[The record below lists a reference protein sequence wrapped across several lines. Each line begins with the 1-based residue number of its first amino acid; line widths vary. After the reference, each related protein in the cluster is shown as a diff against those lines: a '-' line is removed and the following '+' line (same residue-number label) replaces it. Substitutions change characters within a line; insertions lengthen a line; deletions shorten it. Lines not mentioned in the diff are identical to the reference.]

1 MVAGSMVFLF
11 GEQVFHTQYL
21 AADQSCLKL
30 YPMNFLDANLISTAR
45 ERGFR
50 YFSFGTSTEEHGR
63 VLNKKLAEFKE
74 GFGTQYGMN
83 RTFVKEL

>member
-1 MVAGSMVFLF
+1 
-11 GEQVFHTQYL
+11 
-21 AADQSCLKL
+21 
-30 YPMNFLDANLISTAR
+30 MNFLDANLIRTAR
-45 ERGFR
+45 ERGFS
-50 YFSFGTSTEEHGR
+50 YFSFGTSTEEHGT

>member
-1 MVAGSMVFLF
+1 MIAGSMVFLF
-11 GEQVFHTQYL
+11 GSQVFHTQYL

-30 YPMNFLDANLISTAR
+30 YPMNFLDANLIRTAR
-45 ERGFR
+45 ERGFS
-50 YFSFGTSTEEHGR
+50 YFSFGTSTEEHGT